1 MDRTRRHILG
11 ALCAASGLV
20 LVPRPVNAKKVR
32 LRLGCW
38 HFAEN
43 SARRIGKAYLRQY
56 HSNGDVKT
64 LLCPTS
70 PADPDVCALLEQSD
84 LDTARR
90 AIREQIQNDFT
101 HDDLVNVD
109 GWILART
116 EARICALMALL

>member
-1 MDRTRRHILG
+1 
-11 ALCAASGLV
+11 
-20 LVPRPVNAKKVR
+20 
-32 LRLGCW
+32 
-38 HFAEN
+38 
-43 SARRIGKAYLRQY
+43 
-56 HSNGDVKT
+56 
-64 LLCPTS
+64 
-70 PADPDVCALLEQSD
+70 LEQSD